1 MTYQEIIHRLQKI
14 YDNGEAKAIARILLE
29 ERFGLSMTDI
39 ICGKTEEL
47 SAEEQQELENIVE
60 RLERSEPLQYILGY
74 ADFLSYRFHVAPGVL
89 IPRPETEE
97 LVQRVVDAASRLSCP
112 HILDIGTGSGCI
124 AIASALELM
133 KRGVSPHV
141 EAWDISPDALSI
153 ARQNNLSLHA
163 DICLYEVDVLGSDL
177 KTDRQDIIVSNPPY
191 ICESEKKDMESNVT
205 DHEPHLALFVP
216 DNDPLL
222 FYRRIAEYAA
232 EVLNSGGWLMFEIN
246 RAYGREV
253 SDMLR
258 IMNFSDVSLAEDQFA
273 NPRIVTARKP

>member
-14 YDNGEAKAIARILLE
+14 YDNGEAKAIARILFE

-97 LVQRVVDAASRLSCP
+97 LVQRVVDAASSLSCP

-258 IMNFSDVSLAEDQFA
+258 SMNFSDVSLAEDQFA

>member
-1 MTYQEIIHRLQKI
+1 
-14 YDNGEAKAIARILLE
+14 
-29 ERFGLSMTDI
+29 MTDI

-74 ADFLSYRFHVAPGVL
+74 ADFFSYRFHVAPGVL

-124 AIASALELM
+124 AIASALELT

-177 KTDRQDIIVSNPPY
+177 KTDHQDIIVSNPPY

-222 FYRRIAEYAA
+222 FYRRIAEYAT

-258 IMNFSDVSLAEDQFA
+258 SMNFSDVSLAEDQFA
-273 NPRIVTARKP
+273 NPRIVTARKS

>member
-14 YDNGEAKAIARILLE
+14 YDNGEAKAIARMLLE

-60 RLERSEPLQYILGY
+60 RLERNEPLQYVLGY

-124 AIASALELM
+124 AIASALELT

-258 IMNFSDVSLAEDQFA
+258 SMNFSDVSLAEDQFA

>member
-14 YDNGEAKAIARILLE
+14 YDNGEAKAIARMLIE

-97 LVQRVVDAASRLSCP
+97 LVQRVVNAASRLSCP

-124 AIASALELM
+124 AIASALELT
-133 KRGVSPHV
+133 KHGVSPHV

-163 DICLYEVDVLGSDL
+163 DICLYEVDVLDSDL

-258 IMNFSDVSLAEDQFA
+258 SMNFSDVSLAEDQFA

>member
-14 YDNGEAKAIARILLE
+14 YDNGEAKAIARMLLE

-47 SAEEQQELENIVE
+47 SAEEQQELKNIVE

-97 LVQRVVDAASRLSCP
+97 LVQRVVDATSRLSCP

-124 AIASALELM
+124 AIASALELT

-153 ARQNNLSLHA
+153 ARQNNAALHA

-216 DNDPLL
+216 DHDPLL

-253 SDMLR
+253 ADMLR
-258 IMNFSDVSLAEDQFA
+258 SMNFSDVSLAEDKFA

>member
-74 ADFLSYRFHVAPGVL
+74 ADFLSYRFHVASGVL

-163 DICLYEVDVLGSDL
+163 DICLYEVDVLGNDL

-205 DHEPHLALFVP
+205 YHEPHQALFVP

-258 IMNFSDVSLAEDQFA
+258 SMNFSDVSLAEDQFA
-273 NPRIVTARKP
+273 NPRIVTARKS

>member
-163 DICLYEVDVLGSDL
+163 NICLYEVDVLGSDL

-205 DHEPHLALFVP
+205 GHEPHLALFVP

-232 EVLNSGGWLMFEIN
+232 EVLNSGGWLMFETN

-258 IMNFSDVSLAEDQFA
+258 SMNFSDVSLAEDQFA

>member
-1 MTYQEIIHRLQKI
+1 MQKT
-14 YDNGEAKAIARILLE
+14 YDNGEAKALARMVLE
-29 ERFGLSMTDI
+29 ERFGLSLTDI
-39 ICGKTEEL
+39 ICGKTDEL
-47 SAEEQQELENIVE
+47 SREEQQTLENIVE

-74 ADFLSYRFHVAPGVL
+74 ADFFSYRFHVAPGVL
-89 IPRPETEE
+89 IPRPETEN
-97 LVQRVVDAASRLSCP
+97 LVEMVVEAASRLSCP

-124 AIASALELM
+124 AITSALELM

-141 EAWDISPDALSI
+141 EAWDISPDALRI
-153 ARQNNLSLHA
+153 ARQNSLSLHA
-163 DICLYEVDVLGSDL
+163 GVCFHEVDVLADGL
-177 KTDRQDIIVSNPPY
+177 KTDKRDIIVSNPPY

-216 DNDPLL
+216 DSDPLL
-222 FYRRIAEYAA
+222 FYRRIASYAA

-258 IMNFSDVSLAEDQFA
+258 SMDFSDVSLIEDQFS
-273 NPRIVTARKP
+273 NPRIVTARKL

>member
-14 YDNGEAKAIARILLE
+14 YDNGEAKAIACMLLE

-133 KRGVSPHV
+133 ERGVSPHV

-258 IMNFSDVSLAEDQFA
+258 SMNFSDVSLTEDQFA

>member
-74 ADFLSYRFHVAPGVL
+74 TDFLSYRFHVAPGVL

-163 DICLYEVDVLGSDL
+163 DICLYEVDVLDSDL

-258 IMNFSDVSLAEDQFA
+258 SMNFSDVSLAEDQFA

>member
-97 LVQRVVDAASRLSCP
+97 LVQKVVDAASRLSCP

-124 AIASALELM
+124 AIASALELT
-133 KRGVSPHV
+133 KCGVSPHV

-258 IMNFSDVSLAEDQFA
+258 SMNFSDVSLAEDQFA

>member
-14 YDNGEAKAIARILLE
+14 YDNGEAKAIARMLLE

-39 ICGKTEEL
+39 ICRKTEEL

-97 LVQRVVDAASRLSCP
+97 LVQRVVGAASRLSCP

-124 AIASALELM
+124 AIASALELTE
-133 KRGVSPHV
+133 RGVSPHV

-253 SDMLR
+253 SNMLR
-258 IMNFSDVSLAEDQFA
+258 SMNFSDVSLAEDQFA

>member
-74 ADFLSYRFHVAPGVL
+74 ADFLSYRFNVAPGVL

-124 AIASALELM
+124 AIASALELT

-153 ARQNNLSLHA
+153 ARQNNAALHA
-163 DICLYEVDVLGSDL
+163 DICLYEVDVLDSDL

-191 ICESEKKDMESNVT
+191 ICESEKKDMESTVT

-258 IMNFSDVSLAEDQFA
+258 SMNFSDVSLAEDQFA

>member
-124 AIASALELM
+124 AIASALELTE
-133 KRGVSPHV
+133 RGVSPHV

-258 IMNFSDVSLAEDQFA
+258 SMNFSDVSLAEDQFA

>member
-14 YDNGEAKAIARILLE
+14 YDNGEAKAIARMLLE

-47 SAEEQQELENIVE
+47 SAEEQQDLENIVE
-60 RLERSEPLQYILGY
+60 RLERNEPLQYILGF

-191 ICESEKKDMESNVT
+191 ICESEKIDMESNVT

-246 RAYGREV
+246 RTYGREV

-258 IMNFSDVSLAEDQFA
+258 SMNFSDVSLAEDQFA

>member
-74 ADFLSYRFHVAPGVL
+74 ADFLSYRFQVAPGVL

-124 AIASALELM
+124 AIASALELT

-258 IMNFSDVSLAEDQFA
+258 SMNFSDVSLAEDQFA

>member
-60 RLERSEPLQYILGY
+60 RLERNEPLQYILGY

-124 AIASALELM
+124 AIASALELT

-216 DNDPLL
+216 DKDPLL

-258 IMNFSDVSLAEDQFA
+258 SMNFSDVSLAEDQFA